1 METGRDPFATLPV
14 EVCHESTDSSHI
26 NFIHYVQLLYE
37 IQLHAASEAL
47 PLTCRHLHNIF
58 KSASPT
64 IHADYLIARY
74 LATTT
79 PYSIVTHALRFPLCT
94 PAVLN
99 AVFARPHCP
108 PIPPDQ
114 PELPRRLFR
123 HLSAT
128 GAEALPLLRLLYAS
142 PLLRT
147 RPDVDSH
154 DGYPLAR
161 AVLAGAVPLVRF
173 LLDHGASPRR
183 KDAIAVRFAIKRRDL
198 ALVRLLVEP
207 PEVTPGERRPG
218 KRRRLIDRVQVS
230 SEMLTLA
237 VRCGARDI
245 AEYLMNEKGCVPDL
259 RTLSLLR
266 YELQSIHVVTGA
278 ESYASIADF

>member
-1 METGRDPFATLPV
+1 MEVGGDPFATLPV
-14 EVCHESTDSSHI
+14 E
-26 NFIHYVQLLYE
+26 F
-37 IQLHAASEAL
+37 HAASEAL
-47 PLTCRHLHNIF
+47 PLTCRRLRDIF

-64 IHADYLIARY
+64 THADYLIARY
-74 LATTT
+74 LAAIITTTTT
-79 PYSIVTHALRFPLCT
+79 PYSIVTYALRFPLCT
-94 PAVLN
+94 PTVLDAVL
-99 AVFARPHCP
+99 ARPHCP
-108 PIPPDQ
+108 PILPDQ

-128 GAEALPLLRLLYAS
+128 GAEAFPLLRFLYAS
-142 PLLRT
+142 PQLRT
-147 RPDVDSH
+147 RPYVDSH

-207 PEVTPGERRPG
+207 PEVTPGERRRG
-218 KRRRLIDRVQVS
+218 KRRRLTDRVQVS
-230 SEMLTLA
+230 SEMLSLA

-259 RTLSLLR
+259 RTLSLL
-266 YELQSIHVVTGA
+266 
-278 ESYASIADF
+278 SIANF